1 MRRNGCV
8 PETDIAINVLR
19 GDAFSFCKRGLG
31 FGDGS
36 SRQAA
41 PKHTYCW
48 RIFRQNERNASIVG
62 FPRELYV

>member
-1 MRRNGCV
+1 MRRNGCA

-19 GDAFSFCKRGLG
+19 GNAFSFGKRNLG
-31 FGDGS
+31 FGNGS

-48 RIFRQNERNASIVG
+48 RIFRQNECNASIVG
-62 FPRELYV
+62 FPGELYL